1 MPLSVDILDICR
13 TRLSIVIR
21 KSLLGWHL
29 WEFVGVA
36 LIAPLSTSPQ
46 PGFSLTPTA
55 EREGKAGENLAL
67 TTGVLTGG
75 QNSEQPSRPR
85 RNRSRFLLPL
95 TIPDGWKLGFCE
107 PTNDSGRRFWQTS
120 QFRTGPHWP
129 KWGCKCQPP
138 GLPIADRQT
147 PKPPESTVIAF
158 VSTNDRLNRN
168 PSMKPNPSTMVSPQP
183 LPPFWKPLHTA
194 RSS

>member
-67 TTGVLTGG
+67 TTGVLTGVRT
-75 QNSEQPSRPR
+75 QNSHPVQEE
-85 RNRSRFLLPL
+85 
-95 TIPDGWKLGFCE
+95 TAAAFC
-107 PTNDSGRRFWQTS
+107 
-120 QFRTGPHWP
+120 FR
-129 KWGCKCQPP
+129 
-138 GLPIADRQT
+138 
-147 PKPPESTVIAF
+147 
-158 VSTNDRLNRN
+158 
-168 PSMKPNPSTMVSPQP
+168 
-183 LPPFWKPLHTA
+183 
-194 RSS
+194 